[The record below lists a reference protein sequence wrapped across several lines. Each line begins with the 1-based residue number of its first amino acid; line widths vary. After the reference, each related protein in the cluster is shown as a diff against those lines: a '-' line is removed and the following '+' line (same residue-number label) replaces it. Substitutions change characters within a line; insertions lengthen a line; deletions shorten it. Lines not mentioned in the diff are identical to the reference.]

1 MSKHWVLKAVTSVG
15 GIVALA
21 ATVGAG
27 YKW

>member
-1 MSKHWVLKAVTSVG
+1 MAKHLVLKAVTSVG

>member
-1 MSKHWVLKAVTSVG
+1 MAKHLVLKAVTSVS